1 MNCAHVWMSKFNLN
15 FNFFSLQTVEY
26 SCGDTNSDPQEVI
39 YFQNRN
45 FPESATDPEICL
57 FTVKI
62 KDSSICQLRS
72 LRCMQI

>member
-1 MNCAHVWMSKFNLN
+1 MLVQPAAPSVDKSYLL
-15 FNFFSLQTVEY
+15 SVEY

-62 KDSSICQLRS
+62 KDNSICQLRS
-72 LRCMQI
+72 